1 MTQALRS
8 PDMVMRLARMG
19 ASFPTRLSF
28 MRILLRQ
35 LAAEGAQVTRPV
47 WEMDAEGLG
56 RAVYTVGLG
65 GHDYSLVAF
74 TRDLKPE
81 ERTDRVIAEKW
92 DAAFALYDGV
102 PDSKALDRLAHE
114 VPLQEA
120 GRNSET
126 ELVLSRANKSV
137 RLFAHVTDALAAGCQ
152 PDEAELARV
161 GYLMRTTAVY
171 GNGKFGIADRA
182 RIAGRPGLDG
192 PFMAEM
198 LAVWLIRGFTFDLV
212 NHIAAARGGDA
223 AVALDARLCRGIGIG
238 NATGLGMAPFLVSHP
253 VLLNNW
259 FETRETA
266 LARVVG
272 SGQWSTERL
281 ARVRDLAARA
291 AVHLSRWMVAEDRQA
306 TRIDTLRKE
315 WPAIEARLSGF
326 APDEPA
332 PASALLDAA
341 SPLSLET
348 QELTAALLIE
358 AFGDL
363 VDDLADGLADDADTR
378 INWTQTCAALGSLI
392 TRDWGWAT
400 GIDYSDREHCHQ
412 FWYVSEEKAEPRL
425 GLRFEETGADRES
438 PLDVARR
445 VTTLH
450 SALAGRD
457 GSVADL
463 LAEHPEHTDAV
474 RRVQIVAR
482 HPFAE
487 IRDNLI
493 GRGALPI
500 DMLRAKLACFGASR
514 FDPKSD
520 RWTRVTLF
528 AGAPLFDGLGGG
540 ADDWW
545 MPEGLQP

>member
-1 MTQALRS
+1 MTAQLRP
-8 PDMVMRLARMG
+8 PDMVMRLDRMG

-28 MRILLRQ
+28 MRVLMRR
-35 LAAEGAQVTRPV
+35 LAADGAVVKRSL
-47 WEMDAEGLG
+47 WEMDAQGFG
-56 RAVYTVGLG
+56 RAVYTVSLG

-92 DAAFALYDGV
+92 DAAFALHDGV
-102 PDSKALDRLAHE
+102 PDAAALDRLARE

-120 GRNSET
+120 GRNTET

-137 RLFAHVTDALAAGCQ
+137 RLFSHVIEALSAGRQ

-171 GNGKFGIADRA
+171 GNGKFGIADRE
-182 RIAGRPGLDG
+182 RIAARPGLDG

-212 NHIAAARGGDA
+212 NHIAAARGGA
-223 AVALDARLCRGIGIG
+223 GAVRLDARLARGLGIG

-259 FETRETA
+259 FTVRETA
-266 LARVVG
+266 LARVRG
-272 SGQWSTERL
+272 AGAWSAARL
-281 ARVRDLAARA
+281 ARMRVLAERA
-291 AVHLSRWMVAEDRQA
+291 AVHMSRWQVEEDRQA
-306 TRIDTLRKE
+306 ARIDRLRDE
-315 WPAIEARLSGF
+315 WPVIVDRLAAL
-326 APDEPA
+326 APDDPA
-332 PASALLDAA
+332 PAEALIAA
-341 SPLSLET
+341 AGPMSHEC
-348 QELTAALLIE
+348 QELTVALLIE
-358 AFGDL
+358 GFGDR
-363 VDDLADGLADDADTR
+363 VDDLAPVLSDNADTR
-378 INWTQTCAALGSLI
+378 IDYAQDCAALAADIS
-392 TRDWGWAT
+392 RDWGWAT
-400 GIDYSDREHCHQ
+400 ALDYDDPQNCHQ

-425 GLRFEETGADRES
+425 GLRFEEPGAERES

-445 VTTLH
+445 VK
-450 SALAGRD
+450 ALAAALD
-457 GSVADL
+457 GAAGPVARL
-463 LAEHPEHTDAV
+463 LADHPEHTDAV
-474 RRVQIVAR
+474 RRVQILRR
-482 HPFAE
+482 HPYAE

-493 GRGALPI
+493 GKGALPI

-528 AGAPLFDGLGGG
+528 AGAPLFDELADG

-545 MPEGLQP
+545 MPEGLAP